1 MVPTM
6 LQPEVEVEAEVID
19 QIPEVEEEV
28 EMMLETSF
36 LKVRLH
42 KVEVEEEEEA
52 EEVAVVAVVEEKLEV
67 KEKPKEPHSKELVHQ
82 DKIIEDK
89 LMRPHSNGGSSMK
102 KDQLTIR
109 SQLMLTPL
117 SRNFLQLLILSEN
130 LLKMISI
137 KK

>member
-1 MVPTM
+1 M

-52 EEVAVVAVVEEKLEV
+52 EEVAVVEDKLEV
-67 KEKPKEPHSKELVHQ
+67 KEKLKEPHSKELEHQ

-109 SQLMLTPL
+109 SQSMLIPL
-117 SRNFLQLLILSEN
+117 SRNFLQLLILSKN
-130 LLKMISI
+130 LLKTISI